1 MSLLP
6 GKLTE
11 HGTKVTFAINDLPD
25 TITSTVRLFADD
37 TALYLT
43 IEGENNSTNLQHD
56 LDKLPVWE
64 RNLDMEFNP
73 SKCQVIQ
80 VTGSRSRKPV
90 SANYCLH
97 GQILETGTCAKYLGI
112 DISSDLSWRSHIDRI
127 TGKATKTLILS
138 VEISRPNTLA

>member
-56 LDKLPVWE
+56 LYKLPVWE
-64 RNLDMEFNP
+64 HNLDMANLSAISFP
-73 SKCQVIQ
+73 AISACPGVQAMLISKPFCFRLSI
-80 VTGSRSRKPV
+80 S
-90 SANYCLH
+90 CL
-97 GQILETGTCAKYLGI
+97 IWFI
-112 DISSDLSWRSHIDRI
+112 
-127 TGKATKTLILS
+127 
-138 VEISRPNTLA
+138 VP